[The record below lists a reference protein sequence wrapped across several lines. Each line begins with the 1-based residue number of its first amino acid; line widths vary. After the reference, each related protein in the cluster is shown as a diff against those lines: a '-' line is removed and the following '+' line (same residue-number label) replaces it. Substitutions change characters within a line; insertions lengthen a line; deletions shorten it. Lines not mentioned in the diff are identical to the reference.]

1 MAAKLPSLTH
11 AIFPPLP
18 NAKLGK
24 KFCPFLFE
32 YLDAFLYCS
41 LYHRSQKETL
51 KAFLTLP
58 TKQTCHMRAG
68 IPLCHQCCEGSL
80 KKERD
85 RDLDGN
91 GVIVSNAA
99 FGGQSGEIVTFWTW
113 DEEASRVWFVFH
125 QVEKCSGNL
134 TNVKSKIWSYIAF
147 ITWRVERAEVST
159 ELLSIP
165 NIACNVAFHL
175 VFWSS
180 GHHLDVDA
188 GGRDAFLSCSPRPC
202 WGGSN
207 HSVASPFGHSG
218 WFSQSQDHLVCGCS
232 RESNLNKSPD

>member
-1 MAAKLPSLTH
+1 MLR
-11 AIFPPLP
+11 
-18 NAKLGK
+18 GK
-24 KFCPFLFE
+24 PEKRKGLR
-32 YLDAFLYCS
+32 YRRKGMVS
-41 LYHRSQKETL
+41 LYLMQHLEVNVVRLWQ
-51 KAFLTLP
+51 
-58 TKQTCHMRAG
+58 
-68 IPLCHQCCEGSL
+68 
-80 KKERD
+80 
-85 RDLDGN
+85 
-91 GVIVSNAA
+91 
-99 FGGQSGEIVTFWTW
+99 FWTW

-125 QVEKCSGNL
+125 QVEKCSGDL
-134 TNVKSKIWSYIAF
+134 KSKNRSHIVST
-147 ITWRVERAEVST
+147 TWRVERAEVST

-207 HSVASPFGHSG
+207 HSADSPFGHSE

-232 RESNLNKSPD
+232 IESNLNRSPV

>member
-1 MAAKLPSLTH
+1 MLR
-11 AIFPPLP
+11 
-18 NAKLGK
+18 GK
-24 KFCPFLFE
+24 PEKKRGAE
-32 YLDAFLYCS
+32 ISTEMVS
-41 LYHRSQKETL
+41 LYLMQHLEVKVVRLWQ
-51 KAFLTLP
+51 
-58 TKQTCHMRAG
+58 
-68 IPLCHQCCEGSL
+68 
-80 KKERD
+80 
-85 RDLDGN
+85 
-91 GVIVSNAA
+91 
-99 FGGQSGEIVTFWTW
+99 FWTW
-113 DEEASRVWFVFH
+113 DEETSRVWFVFH

-134 TNVKSKIWSYIAF
+134 ANVKSKIWSYIAF

-218 WFSQSQDHLVCGCS
+218 WFSQSQDHLFCGCS
-232 RESNLNKSPD
+232 RESNLNRSAD